1 MDKIYHP
8 TQTTCM
14 MCVDDMYRRQH
25 YQTIFITRAGQIR
38 SCRASVRTGRPM
50 AGTKPIS
57 GSVTGPLAGGIY
69 IQYLAV
75 ALTEAVATKMLT
87 AIVTGDNGRGHKGN
101 IFILCF
107 PFFKI

>member
-1 MDKIYHP
+1 MCAGGMYHRHHN
-8 TQTTCM
+8 QSLLIAW
-14 MCVDDMYRRQH
+14 VV
-25 YQTIFITRAGQIR
+25 QIR
-38 SCRASVRTGRPM
+38 FCRANACAGCPL